1 MLIFLLLSHNVDGKE
16 YPAGSVVNVPSEVST
31 WLTGI
36 SKARAVTSGPADWSA
51 TAFALGALVKHSG
64 THWVANAITT
74 SADVPGVSNKWDAA
88 SYLIPAAISKTF
100 NLLNTEGELYVKDD
114 TGTMRRVVPAIVGDA
129 VTLAV
134 ED

>member
-88 SYLIPAAISKTF
+88 SYLI
-100 NLLNTEGELYVKDD
+100 
-114 TGTMRRVVPAIVGDA
+114 
-129 VTLAV
+129 
-134 ED
+134 